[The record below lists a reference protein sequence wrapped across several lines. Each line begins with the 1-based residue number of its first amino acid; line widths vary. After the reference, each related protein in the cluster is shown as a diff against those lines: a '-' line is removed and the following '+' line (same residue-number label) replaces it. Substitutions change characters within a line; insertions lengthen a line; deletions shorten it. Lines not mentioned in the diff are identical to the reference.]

1 MKFQVIASGCVIA
14 LALLSSPAAGQY
26 PNRYSPPGGRT
37 LPNALNYFRRD
48 VGILD
53 PYNSF
58 VQPTRQ
64 LSQTLDAMA
73 QQERANYL
81 RSQQEIGE
89 VRKSLAAPTGNNA
102 TYMNH
107 GQYFNINRG
116 QGRR

>member
-1 MKFQVIASGCVIA
+1 MNYQVIASGCVVS
-14 LALLSSPAAGQY
+14 LALLCSQAAGQY
-26 PNRYSPPGGRT
+26 PNRYVPPGGRT

-48 VGILD
+48 VGVLD

-64 LSQTLDAMA
+64 LGQQLDAMV
-73 QQERANYL
+73 QQERSDYR
-81 RSQQEIGE
+81 RSQQEIGQ

-107 GQYFNINRG
+107 GQYFNANRG
-116 QGRR
+116 QA

>member
-1 MKFQVIASGCVIA
+1 MTYQVIASGCVMS
-14 LALLSSPAAGQY
+14 LAFICAQAAGQY

-48 VGILD
+48 VGVLD
-53 PYNSF
+53 QYNSF

-64 LSQTLDAMA
+64 LQDQLNYMSH
-73 QQERANYL
+73 QEHSDYQRTQ
-81 RSQQEIGE
+81 REIGQ
-89 VRKSLAAPTGNNA
+89 VRSSLAAPTGTNA